1 MPIPAISV
9 IIPTRNRALYLT
21 EALGSV
27 FSQTF
32 SDYEV
37 ILVDD
42 GSTDDTPKI
51 LATYIQQKKVR
62 YVFQEPAGVSA
73 ARNRGINLAQAPYI
87 AFLDSDDLFLPT
99 KLDKQIKLFES
110 DPQLGFVHCSFSKFD
125 DQGKDLG
132 VRDTSRFSGRI
143 YPGLLQEWSVLMAMP
158 CMLIRTETIKDVGGF
173 DESMAWAEDLDL
185 WRRIAMRYAV
195 GVVPEAL
202 VRVRVHSSSTSFDRA
217 KGAQGFERYLEKA
230 FAEDPGLPAIFKRRA
245 KAKMQAKLGQNL
257 LGEGGAREMRQARK
271 HSLKALAVWPFQ
283 LSAFWGLLATFLPLK
298 LRRSFM
304 ARLRKLRYPASNTE
318 PL

>member
-1 MPIPAISV
+1 MSIPAISV
-9 IIPTRNRALYLT
+9 IIPTHNRAHYLT

-27 FSQTF
+27 FAQTF
-32 SDYEV
+32 TDYEV

-51 LATYIQQKKVR
+51 LAPYIQQKKVR

-73 ARNRGINLAQAPYI
+73 ARNRGLSLARAPHI

-99 KLDKQIKLFES
+99 KLDKQMKLFER
-110 DPQLGFVHCSFSKFD
+110 DPQLGFVHCNFSKFD

-143 YPGLLQEWSVLMAMP
+143 YPSMLQEWSVLMAMP
-158 CMLIRTETIKDVGGF
+158 CMLMRIEVIKEVGGF
-173 DESMAWAEDLDL
+173 DESMARAEDLDL
-185 WRRIAMRYAV
+185 WRRIARRYAV

-230 FAEDPGLPAIFKRRA
+230 FVEDPGLPPIFKRRA
-245 KAKMQAKLGQNL
+245 KAKMHAKLGQNL
-257 LGEGGAREMRQARK
+257 LGEGGAQEMRQARK
-271 HSLKALAVWPFQ
+271 HGLKALAAWPFQ
-283 LSAFWGLLATFLPLK
+283 LSALLGLLASFLPLPV
-298 LRRSFM
+298 RRSFV
-304 ARLRKLRYPASNTE
+304 ARLRQLRYPASKTE